1 MMGNLQGLDGLCR
14 QFFPDPHQIVD
25 LQSALR
31 LAYPRDVLQEEEE
44 ASCIASHL
52 CLCRQLFLDQLQMV
66 DPQQGLQR
74 VSPGQSRLRGYGEK
88 EIAAQSLPS
97 EDLPVNTFHH
107 LERKSFRPGG
117 WPQDSRKFWRDERC
131 C

>member
-1 MMGNLQGLDGLCR
+1 MMGNLQGVDGLCR
-14 QFFPDPHQIVD
+14 QSFLDQHQMVD

-44 ASCIASHL
+44 EQESCIASHL

-66 DPQQGLQR
+66 DPQRGLR
-74 VSPGQSRLRGYGEK
+74 LVSSGQSRLRGYGEN

-97 EDLPVNTFHH
+97 GDLPVNTFHH
-107 LERKSFRPGG
+107 LQRKSFRPGG
-117 WPQDSRKFWRDERC
+117 WL
-131 C
+131 